1 MVTNGKANY
10 NSMNRKLKYQEESEN
25 KNLINIELSL
35 LIRFKCFIKLL
46 EATSR
51 FELENLGVIVLSFLF
66 FCFIYFNRM
75 FLVVSLE
82 LYAWGRFLFGIFTLF
97 LFGIR

>member
-10 NSMNRKLKYQEESEN
+10 SSMNRTLKYQEESEN
-25 KNLINIELSL
+25 KNLINIELSS
-35 LIRFKCFIKLL
+35 LIRFKCFIKLF

-51 FELENLGVIVLSFLF
+51 FELENLGFIVLSFLF

-75 FLVVSLE
+75 FFVVSLE
-82 LYAWGRFLFGIFTLF
+82 LYAWGRFLLVIFTLF